1 MDIKKIIDSYK
12 NGEISV
18 YNYTSE
24 LLNKIKED
32 RTNSFISI
40 NERALDRATK
50 LDEKLKSGEEIG
62 ALFGVPVSLKD
73 NIMTKDLK
81 TTCASKML
89 ENYTPPYDATLVQKL
104 LEEDAIIIGKTN
116 MDEFAMGGTSET
128 SYFGPVKNPI
138 DNTLVPGGSSSGAAA
153 GQAAGYSVVAI
164 GTDTGG
170 SVRQPASYCSILG
183 YLPSYGSISRYG
195 VASLANSLDHV
206 GIFANS
212 IDDIIITLNAIGGND
227 SKDATS
233 VKPESLNLKLNEMK
247 DLTGIKV
254 GYICEFEG
262 LELDESV
269 KEDYN
274 RAINTLIKLGAELV
288 EVKIENQKF
297 LSPTYSVINTA
308 EASSNLSRYD
318 GIRYG
323 YLADDYEGLDELYEK
338 TRSEGFGEE
347 VQRRIAIGMYYLG
360 SDFDR
365 DVYNRALKVRTLVRR
380 EVESIFSDFDI
391 LLTPSAITLPPVLG
405 EGNDSVKAFNSGDF
419 HVLANLTG
427 RCAISIP
434 MSDGLGGSIQL
445 MADRFE
451 DEKLLNIANRF
462 FKEVK

>member
-1 MDIKKIIDSYK
+1 
-12 NGEISV
+12 
-18 YNYTSE
+18 
-24 LLNKIKED
+24 
-32 RTNSFISI
+32 
-40 NERALDRATK
+40 
-50 LDEKLKSGEEIG
+50 
-62 ALFGVPVSLKD
+62 
-73 NIMTKDLK
+73 
-81 TTCASKML
+81 ML

-323 YLADDYEGLDELYEK
+323 YLADDYDGLDELYEK

>member
-1 MDIKKIIDSYK
+1 
-12 NGEISV
+12 
-18 YNYTSE
+18 
-24 LLNKIKED
+24 
-32 RTNSFISI
+32 
-40 NERALDRATK
+40 
-50 LDEKLKSGEEIG
+50 
-62 ALFGVPVSLKD
+62 
-73 NIMTKDLK
+73 
-81 TTCASKML
+81 ML